1 MLKSLYGLRRAPRI
15 FFEKL
20 RDGLLERGYT
30 QSQKVPCLF
39 MKRGILCVVYVDDT
53 IFAGADSTLLEDE
66 IRQLG
71 VN

>member
-1 MLKSLYGLRRAPRI
+1 
-15 FFEKL
+15 
-20 RDGLLERGYT
+20 
-30 QSQKVPCLF
+30 

-71 VN
+71 VNDTEQQHIF